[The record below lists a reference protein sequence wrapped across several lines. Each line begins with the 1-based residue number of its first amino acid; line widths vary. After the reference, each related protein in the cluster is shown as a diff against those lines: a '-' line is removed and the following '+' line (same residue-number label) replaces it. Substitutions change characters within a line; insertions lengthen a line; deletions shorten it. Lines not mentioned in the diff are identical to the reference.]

1 MIRNYIKLFR
11 VLQWIKNLF
20 VFVPLLFSKHLF
32 EHDYFLQVL
41 GGFLIFS
48 LASSIVYIIN
58 DIIDIES
65 DRAHPTKQNRPLPSG
80 RITVKSALIAAVIL
94 LSALAFL
101 VRYFNNEFILSVAAF
116 ITLNVLYSVKLKN
129 LVILDVFSI
138 AAGFM
143 IRVIAGALII
153 NVEISSWLI
162 LTTMFLSLFLGI
174 MKRYSELNLAIENGS
189 ATRKVLADYTE
200 QFAMHVATIAAAAVI
215 ICYALYTVA
224 ERTVNVFGTEHMIYT
239 TPIVV
244 FGIFRYMFLVYLHRQ
259 GENTSEI
266 MVTDIP
272 MILTVIA
279 YIFATVLIVY
289 RIF

>member
-41 GGFLIFS
+41 GGFFIFS

-65 DRAHPTKQNRPLPSG
+65 DRAHPIKQNRPLPSG
-80 RITVKSALIAAVIL
+80 KISVKSALIAAGIL
-94 LSALAFL
+94 LAALAL
-101 VRYFNNEFILSVAAF
+101 SLQYFNYEFIASVAAF
-116 ITLNVLYSVKLKN
+116 IALNVLYSVKLKN
-129 LVILDVFSI
+129 IVILDVFSI

-174 MKRYSELNLAIENGS
+174 MKRYSELNLAIEQGS
-189 ATRKVLADYTE
+189 TTRKVLEDYTE
-200 QFAMHVATIAAAAVI
+200 QFAMHMATITAAAVI

-224 ERTVNVFGTEHMIYT
+224 ERTVNVFGTEYMIYT

-244 FGIFRYMFLVYLHRQ
+244 FGIFRYMFLIYLHRQ

-272 MILTVIA
+272 MIVTVLV